1 MRAGDLNETV
11 SLLKRVVTDSD
22 YGGQVETWSTEGTY
36 RADIASQS
44 GNIAVVNGIEQLE
57 TTVMRFIVRRHVPV
71 VVGDRFVW
79 RGNTYHVASVVPDRF
94 KAWLQVTAE
103 LINS

>member
-44 GNIAVVNGIEQLE
+44 GNIAVVNGIEQL
-57 TTVMRFIVRRHVPV
+57 
-71 VVGDRFVW
+71 D
-79 RGNTYHVASVVPDRF
+79 
-94 KAWLQVTAE
+94 
-103 LINS
+103 